1 MTCELSISEVVA
13 QLHALGVR
21 PGDVLLT
28 HISFRAV
35 RPIEGGP
42 EGLIA
47 ALTHALE
54 PGGTLVMPSWSDD
67 DDHPF
72 DPHESRVAADL
83 GATADIFRRLPD
95 VRRSDHPFAF
105 AARGPKAAE
114 ILADGLPL
122 PPHRPESPVGR
133 VFGLDGRV
141 LLIGVDHDA
150 NTTLHL
156 AEVLARA
163 PYGISKYT
171 TVLRDGAPVRIDYRE
186 TDHCCD
192 RFKLAN
198 GWLAEYGLQ
207 AEGPV
212 GHALSKLM
220 RARGLVA
227 TALPKLAENPYIFL
241 HPPDAGCSDCS
252 EAWRTCHRS

>member
-1 MTCELSISEVVA
+1 MTRELSISEAVA

-47 ALTHALE
+47 ALGRAIE
-54 PGGTLVMPSWSDD
+54 PGGTLVMPSWSGDD
-67 DDHPF
+67 DRPF
-72 DPHESRVAADL
+72 DPHQSRVAADL
-83 GATADIFRRLPD
+83 GAAADTFWRLPD

-105 AARGPKAAE
+105 AARGARADE

-133 VFGLDGRV
+133 VFDLDGRI

-156 AEVLARA
+156 AEFLAGV

-171 TVLRDGAPVRIDYRE
+171 TVLRDGVPRRIDYRE
-186 TDHCCD
+186 PDHCCD
-192 RFKLAN
+192 RFRLAN
-198 GWLAEYGLQ
+198 GWLAERGLQ
-207 AEGPV
+207 AEGLV
-212 GHALSKLM
+212 GHAPAKLM
-220 RARGLVA
+220 RARNLVEA
-227 TALPKLAENPYIFL
+227 ALPKLAENPYVFL